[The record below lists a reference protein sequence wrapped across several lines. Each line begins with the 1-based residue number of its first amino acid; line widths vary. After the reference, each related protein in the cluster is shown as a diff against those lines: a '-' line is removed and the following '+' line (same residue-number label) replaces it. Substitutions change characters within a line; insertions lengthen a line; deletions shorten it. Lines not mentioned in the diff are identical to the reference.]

1 MCCAVTWRRLSAV
14 PGASPINKKPD
25 KEGKQSAAELLKR
38 PKYEWNSADW
48 EVLPNISSFY
58 HLSPD
63 ACNSLCKAITQI
75 SEAAKALCDTKQM
88 PSVIL
93 YLQFLG
99 EMKWGNAALLTWYAH
114 ADICFPSST
123 HTYTCTHT
131 QVINL
136 LTDKLMAV
144 HVCVFFLGQTHRCFT
159 AAADSST
166 KSASSHLQLRLALF
180 FRSIKISKDYPC
192 SQPCEYFSPIRVY

>member
-1 MCCAVTWRRLSAV
+1 MSVSICSIVTSQKLSCLWYVMCCTVTWRRLSAV
-14 PGASPINKKPD
+14 PGASPIHKKAD
-25 KEGKQSAAELLKR
+25 KEGKQSAPEVLKR

-75 SEAAKALCDTKQM
+75 SEAAKVLCDTKQM

-99 EMKWGNAALLTWYAH
+99 EIKWGNAALLTWYAH
-114 ADICFPSST
+114 ADICFPLFHT
-123 HTYTCTHT
+123 HMHT

-136 LTDKLMAV
+136 TVWQMNSWLSM
-144 HVCVFFLGQTHRCFT
+144 
-159 AAADSST
+159 
-166 KSASSHLQLRLALF
+166 SA
-180 FRSIKISKDYPC
+180 
-192 SQPCEYFSPIRVY
+192 FSF